1 MSSLTDEEAVHS
13 CGVCGSDLTLV
24 RPGKYQCEK
33 CELTA
38 LLESVREE
46 EREQCTQIVANLKQQ
61 LAELQRQLQEDTYC
75 AYCGHKYPKGTPR
88 FGGNA
93 LTEHIKVC
101 PEHPMRECERELA
114 ACQAKLVKCWPGH
127 DPMKGK

>member
-61 LAELQRQLQEDTYC
+61 LAELQRQLQEDT
-75 AYCGHKYPKGTPR
+75 KG
-88 FGGNA
+88 
-93 LTEHIKVC
+93 E
-101 PEHPMRECERELA
+101 
-114 ACQAKLVKCWPGH
+114 
-127 DPMKGK
+127 